1 MPRRAAFCKSS
12 ILVVTPIASRCLER
26 LGVTA
31 PSAPTTIGTTFVL
44 TLQTRATSLRRSWY
58 FLFLDDSSISRDG
71 NIDNVAG
78 LSVPVHYNHI
88 WSSRLD
94 VSGCLDVKVPEEFN
108 MIVFNYPFIIIIL
121 FFYFFTF
128 HCGFMLVPFV

>member
-12 ILVVTPIASRCLER
+12 ILVVTPIASKCLER

-31 PSAPTTIGTTFVL
+31 PSAPTTIGTTFAL
-44 TLQTRATSLRRSWY
+44 TFQSRATSLRRSWY
-58 FLFLDDSSISRDG
+58 FSTFSFSFSTIPASLG

-78 LSVPVHYNHI
+78 RFVPVHYNHVR
-88 WSSRLD
+88 SSRLD

-108 MIVFNYPFIIIIL
+108 MIVFNYPF
-121 FFYFFTF
+121 
-128 HCGFMLVPFV
+128 GFMLVPFV